1 MVILPPPHA
10 VMSPILRTCDP
21 IPCCAPPCA
30 IVVILSVNE
39 LATFVLNTSNVLV
52 DDVTFPILLET
63 DFFLV
68 DKMWRSTEPA
78 PLPTPTGAFQPIPP
92 PSTGCSDP
100 AKLKED
106 PDLAALCSCQAAT
119 NSTIAL
125 VNTYVGQVEKYNS
138 DLTAYEAATFKLDA
152 YDRCANDGVCLG
164 DYDSYQS
171 EFDNNYKNQQLY
183 TNGAFGCT
191 TANQS
196 LRDEYC
202 KTDYNNGWNY
212 VPGTDVNAYCNSS
225 PPNVGGGACCTNKCQ
240 RSITQ
245 ALKDWKPYFRSRA
258 PEPYVPPPPVI
269 PEFDAQIAIT
279 CCSQSFK
286 NIEGDT
292 VKIYDITQQF
302 SAEVNKYITDVEN
315 GTLPPSTLPP
325 NYYAPAPGAEP
336 SDEPAPEGLKT
347 FAIVLIIVAVV
358 VFIIM
363 MIWVGV
369 RLRKRSQKKTSA
381 PTPLAPPS

>member
-1 MVILPPPHA
+1 
-10 VMSPILRTCDP
+10 
-21 IPCCAPPCA
+21 
-30 IVVILSVNE
+30 
-39 LATFVLNTSNVLV
+39 
-52 DDVTFPILLET
+52 
-63 DFFLV
+63 
-68 DKMWRSTEPA
+68 MWRSTEPA
-78 PLPTPTGAFQPIPP
+78 ALPTPTGAFQPIPP

-100 AKLKED
+100 AKLNAD
-106 PDLAALCSCQAAT
+106 PNLAASCSCQAAT

-138 DLTAYEAATFKLDA
+138 ALTAYEAATFKLHA
-152 YDRCANDGVCLG
+152 YERCASDGYCLG
-164 DYDSYQS
+164 DYSTYQAV
-171 EFDNNYKNQQLY
+171 FDNNYKNQQLY
-183 TNGAFGCT
+183 TKSAFGCT

-196 LRDEYC
+196 LRDGYC
-202 KTDYNNGWNY
+202 KTDYGNGWNY
-212 VPGTDVNAYCNSS
+212 VPGTDVNAYCTSS
-225 PPNVGGGACCTNKCQ
+225 PPNVGGGTCCTNKCQ
-240 RSITQ
+240 RSLTQ
-245 ALKDWKPYFRSRA
+245 ALSEWKPYFRSSSGA
-258 PEPYVPPPPVI
+258 PEPYVPPEPQI

-279 CCSQSFK
+279 CCSQTFD
-286 NIEGDT
+286 NISAGNT
-292 VKIYDITQQF
+292 VKIYDITQQC

-315 GTLPPSTLPP
+315 GTLPPGTLPP

-336 SDEPAPEGLKT
+336 SDEPAPEGLQL